1 MPRPLDKL
9 AALLPEVQAARLERK
24 LAGAA
29 AALAGRAVWNISAT
43 AAGGGVAEMPYTPV
57 GYLRAAGIDAR
68 WYVLDGDEEFFAVT
82 KRLHN
87 ALHGGGGPSSL
98 GPAAHSV
105 YRRVL
110 DRNLPA
116 LRGMIRSHDLVVLHD
131 PQSAG
136 LVGPLRRAG
145 VRTAWRSHI
154 GRGEPNEQSVAGWEF
169 LRPYIEG
176 ADAFIFSPGQH
187 APGWMPPERVWVI
200 PPSIDP
206 LSDKNR
212 PIPRAQCNEIL
223 ARAGLLSV
231 GGEPGPRPGI
241 QGAPAPGPGARLV
254 VHVSRW
260 DRLTDMA
267 GVMTGLAQADPPR
280 DVHLMLVAPSVA
292 GVSNDPEGAE
302 VLAEC
307 LAAWHELPG
316 VVRDRVSL
324 ASIPMDDLAE
334 NATIVN
340 AVQRHAAVV
349 VHKSFAEGFGR
360 AVAEAMWKAKPLVAT
375 AVGSIQ
381 DQITHDHEGL
391 LIDDPADLDAF
402 AAALRRLL
410 IDPRLGRR
418 LGEAARRRV
427 RDHFLDDRH
436 IGQSADLF
444 ATMLAGDPGVAS
456 AGAWQSS

>member
-1 MPRPLDKL
+1 MPQPLDRL
-9 AALLPEVQAARLERK
+9 AGLLPEAQAARLERK

-43 AAGGGVAEMPYTPV
+43 AAGGGVAEMLYTSV

-87 ALHGGGGPSSL
+87 AVHGVGDPSSL

-105 YRRVL
+105 FQRAR
-110 DRNLPA
+110 DRYLPG
-116 LRGMIRSHDLVVLHD
+116 LRSMIRSQDLVVLHD
-131 PQSAG
+131 PQAAG

-154 GRGEPNEQSVAGWEF
+154 GRDEPNEQSRAGWDF
-169 LRPYIEG
+169 LRPYVED
-176 ADAFIFSPGQH
+176 ANAFIFSREQH
-187 APGWMPPERVWVI
+187 APGWIPPERVWVI

-206 LSDKNR
+206 LSGRNR

-231 GGEPGPRPGI
+231 GGAPPAPGI

-254 VHVSRW
+254 VQVSRC
-260 DRLTDMA
+260 DRLTDMV

-280 DVHLMLVAPSVA
+280 DVHLMLVGLAGPSVA
-292 GVSNDPEGAE
+292 GVSDDPEGAE

-307 LAAWHELPG
+307 VAAWHELPG

-334 NATIVN
+334 NAAIVN

-349 VHKSFAEGFGR
+349 VQKSIAEGSGLT
-360 AVAEAMWKAKPLVAT
+360 VAEAMWKAKPVLAT
-375 AVGSIQ
+375 AV
-381 DQITHDHEGL
+381 
-391 LIDDPADLDAF
+391 
-402 AAALRRLL
+402 
-410 IDPRLGRR
+410 
-418 LGEAARRRV
+418 
-427 RDHFLDDRH
+427 
-436 IGQSADLF
+436 
-444 ATMLAGDPGVAS
+444 
-456 AGAWQSS
+456 